1 MGQSGAKPTP
11 KNSVPI
17 LKLLQRNRYPALPTK
32 IRQAYRIRIAVQNL
46 WATSEFN
53 MPVLNPRSRKI
64 SVRLSEEEY
73 SSLRRLCFAT
83 AERNVSD
90 LTRRAVRELLSGTSR
105 EGVLRSDLDE
115 FRDHMQKLDQRIEQL
130 AAEFST
136 LKTD

>member
-1 MGQSGAKPTP
+1 VYLHLNLDFGPPENILSDHQSK
-11 KNSVPI
+11 KN
-17 LKLLQRNRYPALPTK
+17 
-32 IRQAYRIRIAVQNL
+32 AVHISSSTL
-46 WATSEFN
+46 EFS

-73 SSLRRLCFAT
+73 TSLRRLCFAT

-105 EGVLRSDLDE
+105 EGVFRSDLEE
-115 FRDHMQKLDQRIEQL
+115 FRSHMRRLDQRIDEL

>member
-1 MGQSGAKPTP
+1 
-11 KNSVPI
+11 
-17 LKLLQRNRYPALPTK
+17 
-32 IRQAYRIRIAVQNL
+32 
-46 WATSEFN
+46 

-73 SSLRRLCFAT
+73 TSLRRLCYAT

-105 EGVLRSDLDE
+105 EGVIRSDLEE
-115 FRDHMQKLDQRIEQL
+115 FRNHMRRLDQRIEEL

-136 LKTD
+136 FKPD

>member
-1 MGQSGAKPTP
+1 
-11 KNSVPI
+11 
-17 LKLLQRNRYPALPTK
+17 
-32 IRQAYRIRIAVQNL
+32 
-46 WATSEFN
+46 

-73 SSLRRLCFAT
+73 TSLQRLCFAT

-105 EGVLRSDLDE
+105 EVVLRTDLEE
-115 FRDHMQKLDQRIEQL
+115 FRNHMQKLDQKIEQL

-136 LKTD
+136 LKTN